1 MVTHRLV
8 CDYVNICGGLLNV
21 PIFKELLASAASARS
36 RYRMH
41 LDQQKA
47 KKITDVQAQKWKA
60 LEENRGP
67 EKEKENSGPGL
78 NKPAEGC

>member
-21 PIFKELLASAASARS
+21 PISKDLLASAASAS
-36 RYRMH
+36 KYRMH
-41 LDQQKA
+41 LGQQKA

-60 LEENRGP
+60 LEEKTSRT
-67 EKEKENSGPGL
+67 
-78 NKPAEGC
+78 